1 MLKKINLYLNLK
13 QKFLA
18 IFILLSYF
26 LIGFFEAISIGSIPL
41 FIAYILN
48 PEFFLEKIYNL
59 QIKSLLTLY
68 FSNKTEQE
76 LLYKG
81 CILIFCI
88 FLFKNLFSFL
98 ITLIEGKTNRSIK
111 SSINIKLFQFYLF
124 SNYNYHLNTNP
135 SLILRNI
142 MASSTAANSI
152 SLLLLVIKEVLII
165 TGLLIL
171 IIYSGANSTF
181 YIVFAIFSF
190 LLLSFAVIKKILTKK
205 SNEAAIYQSS
215 QIKSINQFA
224 GSIIDIKI
232 KGKEKYFLK
241 KYSINI
247 YRYETINLLFKI
259 IKSLPKLLTEMI
271 AIIGIL
277 LIVYF
282 YSKNNND
289 LSAVIP
295 ILALISLA
303 LIRTLPSLQSL
314 MGAFTDLKFQKI
326 YFDLIYKE
334 LKELKNINISL
345 LDARKFDLCKF
356 TSNITLKNINF
367 SYQGSKKHF
376 LENINLTINKGEK
389 VAIIGKSGAGKSTLI
404 NIILGLL
411 KPQSGSIEVDNKK
424 IQLEKNSRLVWENLS
439 YIPQDVYL
447 LDDTVAKNI
456 AFGVDQQ
463 KINFS
468 KINKIIKI
476 CDLEQFAEDQ
486 SNGINTIIGNR
497 GIRISGGQKQ
507 RLGFARALYSEPK
520 ILFID
525 EATSNLDSITEK
537 KIINNIFNNYNNIT
551 IVVITHKIKNLR
563 NFKKIFLLSDGK
575 IVKKGNYNVINK
587 FYKKINKK

>member
-1 MLKKINLYLNLK
+1 
-13 QKFLA
+13 
-18 IFILLSYF
+18 
-26 LIGFFEAISIGSIPL
+26 
-41 FIAYILN
+41 
-48 PEFFLEKIYNL
+48 
-59 QIKSLLTLY
+59 
-68 FSNKTEQE
+68 
-76 LLYKG
+76 
-81 CILIFCI
+81 
-88 FLFKNLFSFL
+88 
-98 ITLIEGKTNRSIK
+98 
-111 SSINIKLFQFYLF
+111 
-124 SNYNYHLNTNP
+124 
-135 SLILRNI
+135 
-142 MASSTAANSI
+142 MASSAAANSI
-152 SLLLLVIKEVLII
+152 SSLLLVIREVLII

-171 IIYSGANSTF
+171 IIYSGANSTL

-190 LLLSFAVIKKILTKK
+190 LLLSFAVIKKILIKK

-282 YSKNNND
+282 YSKNNDD
-289 LSAVIP
+289 LSTIIP

-345 LDARKFDLCKF
+345 LDTQKFDLCKF

-367 SYQGSKKHF
+367 SYQGSKKNF
-376 LENINLTINKGEK
+376 LEDINLTINKGEK

-447 LDDTVAKNI
+447 LDDTVVKNI
-456 AFGVDQQ
+456 AFGVEQQ
-463 KINFS
+463 KINFR

-476 CDLEQFAEDQ
+476 CDLEQFVEDQ
-486 SNGINTIIGNR
+486 PNGINTIIGNR

-537 KIINNIFNNYNNIT
+537 KIINNIFNNYNDIT
-551 IVVITHKIKNLR
+551 IVAITHKIKNLK